1 MLSTSPHAKARLLTV
16 ALLAALGL
24 GLAGT
29 THDAKAA
36 SLADIFAACNNYGD
50 TPVAK
55 LSPAATDLTLL
66 CLIDKERHKAGR
78 SYLAIN
84 FPLGR
89 AAAKHAKESI
99 ASPFWDKSRGHVS
112 HLDPGTPIPPD
123 EPTLQAVGSQQAVA
137 RVAAQGFC
145 PGGSSWQSG
154 EITYGGVGS
163 GSTPRAAVKWW
174 MGDPE
179 HHDALL
185 DPKWRLIGPVGYK
198 GSAFNP
204 PDTGLTGTFV
214 VEFGVCN
221 K

>member
-1 MLSTSPHAKARLLTV
+1 MRLLAV

-29 THDAKAA
+29 THGYAKAA

-78 SYLAIN
+78 SYLGIN

-89 AAAKHAKESI
+89 AAAKHAKKSI

-112 HLDPGTPIPPD
+112 HLDPGTPIPPMS
-123 EPTLQAVGSQQAVA
+123 PRSRRSGASLVA

-145 PGGSSWQSG
+145 PGGAAG
-154 EITYGGVGS
+154 NPGRLPRRRS

-174 MGDPE
+174 MG
-179 HHDALL
+179 
-185 DPKWRLIGPVGYK
+185 
-198 GSAFNP
+198 
-204 PDTGLTGTFV
+204 
-214 VEFGVCN
+214 
-221 K
+221 